1 MIRAQ
6 RPSDRDAIL
15 SLWLASTTAGHP
27 FIQPDYWRASLPIV
41 RDVYLPGACTWVD
54 EDHGKLRGFI
64 SVMHENFIGAL
75 FVEPDAAGKG
85 IGTALLTQVQLQ
97 LQYDTLH
104 LEVYQKNTRAVHF
117 YHARGFRIEESAW
130 QEETGH
136 PTWIMRWQADQT
148 P

>member
-27 FIQPDYWRASLPIV
+27 FIQPDYWRASLPVV

-54 EDHGKLRGFI
+54 ENGGTLRGFI

-75 FVEPDAAGKG
+75 FVAPDCEGTG
-85 IGTALLTQVQLQ
+85 IGTALLTHVQS
-97 LQYDTLH
+97 QYDTLN
-104 LEVYQKNTRAVHF
+104 LEVYQKNTRAVNF
-117 YHARGFRIEESAW
+117 YHARGCRIEECAG

>member
-1 MIRAQ
+1 
-6 RPSDRDAIL
+6 
-15 SLWLASTTAGHP
+15 
-27 FIQPDYWRASLPIV
+27 WRASLPVV

-54 EDHGKLRGFI
+54 ENGGTLRGFI

-75 FVEPDAAGKG
+75 FVAPDCEGTG
-85 IGTALLTQVQLQ
+85 IGTALLTHVQS
-97 LQYDTLH
+97 QYDTLN
-104 LEVYQKNTRAVHF
+104 LEVYQKNTRAVNF

-136 PTWIMRWQADQT
+136 PTWIMRWQADQM

>member
-6 RPSDRDAIL
+6 RPSDRKAIL
-15 SLWLASTTAGHP
+15 TLWLASTTAGHP

-41 RDVYLPGACTWVD
+41 RDVYLPGAWTWVEEKD
-54 EDHGKLRGFI
+54 GVLRGFI

-75 FVEPDAAGKG
+75 FVAPDCEGQG
-85 IGTALLTQVQLQ
+85 IGTALLTQVQS
-97 LQYDTLH
+97 QYDTLN
-104 LEVYQKNTRAVHF
+104 LEVYQKNTRAVNF

>member
-27 FIQPDYWRASLPIV
+27 FIQPDYWRASLPVV

-54 EDHGKLRGFI
+54 ENGGTLRGFI

-75 FVEPDAAGKG
+75 FVAPDCEGTG
-85 IGTALLTQVQLQ
+85 IGTALLTHVQS
-97 LQYDTLH
+97 QYDTLN
-104 LEVYQKNTRAVHF
+104 LEVYQKNTRAVNF
-117 YHARGFRIEESAW
+117 YHALGFRIEESAW